1 MYRQRT
7 FCQFFFSSDTRKLT
21 DICAPQRAP
30 RQPHLLPSAHEHLS
44 ADALLRPHP
53 RAHTLTRAAAHITG

>member
-21 DICAPQRAP
+21 DICAPWHAP
-30 RQPHLLPSAHEHLS
+30 RQRNCWPLYERL
-44 ADALLRPHP
+44 
-53 RAHTLTRAAAHITG
+53 INCW

>member
-21 DICAPQRAP
+21 DICAPSQRAP
-30 RQPHLLPSAHEHLS
+30 SAHTRWARHGS
-44 ADALLRPHP
+44 HASTDRNTSFSCA
-53 RAHTLTRAAAHITG
+53 RAATITIP